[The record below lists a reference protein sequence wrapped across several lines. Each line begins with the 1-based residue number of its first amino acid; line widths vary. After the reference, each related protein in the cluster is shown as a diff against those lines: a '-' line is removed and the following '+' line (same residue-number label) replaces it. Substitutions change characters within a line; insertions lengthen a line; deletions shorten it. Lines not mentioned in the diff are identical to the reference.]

1 MNISSPEPRLLVF
14 DLDGT
19 LIDSSLD
26 LCNSV
31 NAALEH
37 VGKPPLPNSMITG
50 YIGDGAAM
58 LVRRALGDPDD
69 LDSAAP
75 SSAASH
81 KLFTTAYEFFLSF
94 YREHKLDNTRTY
106 PGVLPALGVIRERR
120 PALLMAVLTNKPVR
134 PSRDI
139 CDALGLSTF
148 FFANYGGN
156 SFSTKKPDPEG
167 LLTLIREADALIREN
182 HAAAAP
188 LSPPDVVMI
197 GDSDVDVLTA
207 QRIGARTIGCLF
219 GLAPHSL
226 ETVPPDATVRHASEW
241 PATLGL

>member
-1 MNISSPEPRLLVF
+1 VNISSPEPRLLVF

-37 VGKPPLPNSMITG
+37 VGKPPLPNFMITG

-167 LLTLIREADALIREN
+167 LLTLIREAAARLADDGAVLTDAE
-182 HAAAAP
+182 
-188 LSPPDVVMI
+188 VVMI
-197 GDSDVDVLTA
+197 GDSDVDVLTG
-207 QRIGARTIGCLF
+207 RRCGARTLGCSY
-219 GLAPHSL
+219 GLASQAL
-226 ETVPPDATVRHASEW
+226 AVANPDLMADH
-241 PATLGL
+241 PADWLRLLRL

>member
-1 MNISSPEPRLLVF
+1 MQHPRLLVF

-31 NAALEH
+31 NAAMLG
-37 VGKPPLPNSMITG
+37 VGKSTLPNAVIAG

-58 LVRRALGDPDD
+58 LVRRALGDPGD
-69 LDSAAP
+69 LDAGNVSAGDA
-75 SSAASH
+75 
-81 KLFTTAYEFFLSF
+81 LFHRAFELFLDY
-94 YREHKLDNTRTY
+94 YRAHKLDNTRCY
-106 PGVLPALGVIRERR
+106 DGVLESLRTIRDRH
-120 PALLMAVLTNKPVR
+120 PQLPMAVLTNKPVN
-134 PSRDI
+134 PSRQI
-139 CDALGLSTF
+139 CEALGLAPYF
-148 FFANYGGN
+148 FQNYGGN
-156 SFSTKKPDPEG
+156 SFTTKKPDPEG
-167 LLTLIREADALIREN
+167 LLTLIGEANALICEN
-182 HAAAAP
+182 NAAAAP

-226 ETVPPDATVRHASEW
+226 ETVRPNATVRHASEW
-241 PATLGL
+241 PAALGL